1 MLLICEEFSKI
12 LIADAGCPK
21 KLFFETIMMQSHVTG
36 LESTWRVEW
45 KIVNNIFLLTY
56 HEALWKLFNCFTLVL
71 LVLDFSEISES
82 EIFFLGKKG
91 IKVKDLVVRNKKCF
105 LWAQVEFILFM
116 SDQQEQSIS
125 PFAKIRTI
133 RLPPSI
139 LKEQYFPNIW

>member
-1 MLLICEEFSKI
+1 M
-12 LIADAGCPK
+12 
-21 KLFFETIMMQSHVTG
+21 
-36 LESTWRVEW
+36 
-45 KIVNNIFLLTY
+45 
-56 HEALWKLFNCFTLVL
+56 WKLFNCFTLVL

-91 IKVKDLVVRNKKCF
+91 IKVKDLVGRNKKCF

-116 SDQQEQSIS
+116 SDQQEQSIP

-139 LKEQYFPNIW
+139 LKEQYFPNI